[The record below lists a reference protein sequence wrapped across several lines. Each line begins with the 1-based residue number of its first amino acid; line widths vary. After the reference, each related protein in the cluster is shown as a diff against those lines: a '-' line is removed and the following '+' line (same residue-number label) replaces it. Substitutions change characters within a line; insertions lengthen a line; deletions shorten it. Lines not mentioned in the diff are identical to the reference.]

1 MRYPP
6 LMHTDPHSIA
16 IAAQGLG
23 LQLTTRQADLLSAHL
38 IAVLETN
45 ESMNLTSIVAD
56 DAVSLHVLD
65 SLTALGALESAPAGV
80 FADLGTGPGYPGIPL
95 SVVSGRAVALV
106 ESVKKKAAFLERIV
120 GDLCLEATVHPI
132 RAEELAIEMPG
143 RFSAVTARA
152 LSSLPS
158 LVELASPLLGP
169 GGLLICLK
177 ARMDEA
183 ELARGDAAAL
193 LCGMQRMALDRV
205 HVPGAEVERVI
216 VTYRKS
222 APPRVRL
229 PRRPGMAQRQ
239 PLA

>member
-23 LQLTTRQADLLSAHL
+23 LQLTTRQAELLSAHL

-132 RAEELAIEMPG
+132 RAEELALEMPAG
-143 RFSAVTARA
+143 FSAVTARA
-152 LSSLPS
+152 LSSLPA
-158 LVELASPLLGP
+158 LVELAAPLLMR
-169 GGLLICLK
+169 GGLLISMK
-177 ARMDEA
+177 ARLDDE
-183 ELARGDAAAL
+183 EIRRGDRAGA
-193 LCGMQRMALDRV
+193 LCGLQRVSLDRV
-205 HVPGAEVERVI
+205 QLPSTDVARVI

-222 APPRVRL
+222 GIATARL

>member
-1 MRYPP
+1 MRYPAV
-6 LMHTDPHSIA
+6 MDTNTHSIE
-16 IAAQGLG
+16 IAAQALG
-23 LQLTTRQADLLSAHL
+23 LALSSEQADLLSAHL
-38 IAVLETN
+38 RAVLVTN
-45 ESMNLTSIVAD
+45 ESMNLTSID
-56 DAVSLHVLD
+56 SSEAVVLHVLD
-65 SLTALGALESAPAGV
+65 SLTALAALEAAPPGA

-95 SVVSGRAVALV
+95 TIVSGRPVALV
-106 ESVKKKAAFLERIV
+106 ESVKKKAAFLERVV